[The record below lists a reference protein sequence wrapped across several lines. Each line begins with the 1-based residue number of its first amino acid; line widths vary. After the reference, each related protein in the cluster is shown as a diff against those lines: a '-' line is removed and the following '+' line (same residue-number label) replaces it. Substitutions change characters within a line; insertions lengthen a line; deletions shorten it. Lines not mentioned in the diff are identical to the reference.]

1 MIHKTAE
8 IWWDGWNNEFTFYN
22 YASYILKDDLV
33 DPYNKIKDGIKPVG
47 IADKETTYFSPLCK
61 IPRYK
66 IDDFINENKLT
77 VPKTYT
83 FNLAH
88 KVILNKKNTLNLL
101 NPKTYKRKYKVPV
114 DDLKSFKINQR
125 YHEGVSLTSKDVEYV
140 LIPESTN
147 ANIPINLSKYP
158 IIEIIIIDT
167 GILEKEYKF
176 LFDLYKAIDKYKF
189 VVGEDDEVLKQTNK
203 ELVIDEDIYQSLR
216 DMLLS
221 RDYKNHQIARE
232 LIANCEYEQSRIYL
246 LLLLHEFNRSLYGGQ
261 KTPNFAVF
269 LDKFKEWRNVGKNE
283 NWFNYGIKLMKLY
296 PANKQI
302 IKKFMV
308 VRFNKLAG
316 QEVLT
321 DMIFKDGH

>member
-8 IWWDGWNNEFTFYN
+8 IWWDSWNNEFTFYN
-22 YASYILKDDLV
+22 YSSYILKDDLI
-33 DPYNKIKDGIKPVG
+33 DPYNKIKDNIKPVG

-88 KVILNKKNTLNLL
+88 KIILNKTNTLNLL
-101 NPKTYKRKYKVPV
+101 NPNKANKRRYKVPV
-114 DDLKSFKINQR
+114 SDI
-125 YHEGVSLTSKDVEYV
+125 LTSFNIKQRHHKNVHITKDIEYV
-140 LIPESTN
+140 LVPEN
-147 ANIPINLSKYP
+147 LQAPIDFSSYP
-158 IIEIIIIDT
+158 VIEIGIVDT
-167 GILEKEYKF
+167 NILEKEYRF
-176 LFDLYKAIDKYKF
+176 LFDLYKAMDQYKF
-189 VVGEDDEVLKQTNK
+189 IIGEDDEVLKQTNK
-203 ELVIDEDIYQSLR
+203 ELVIDDDIYQSLR
-216 DMLLS
+216 DMLSS

-302 IKKFMV
+302 IKKFMI